1 MRILLALACVVFCLV
16 FFTPAVAGQERAD
29 FRALDREPPRTGA
42 PDPALKAQPRGALL
56 PTAGG
61 VLAHVAA
68 GGPWRTRIVLFN
80 SDPDVTAEGTLTFYR
95 STGETLRL
103 TLTNG
108 RKTVN
113 ASSFSISLPPRNTM
127 FLETVDQTAATE
139 VGYADLKSEAGKLTG
154 YGIFRAV
161 VPGAPNLEAVV
172 PLEWGVSDE
181 VLLAYDNTGG
191 FVTSVAVANRWLLLP
206 FDLRA
211 EVYTE
216 DGAFLASYH
225 RPLAGG
231 THTAFE
237 TPREWPATAG
247 RRGMVRLSRIGSI
260 GGFAA
265 LALLFNPT
273 GSVTTAPVID
283 LP

>member
-1 MRILLALACVVFCLV
+1 M
-16 FFTPAVAGQERAD
+16 FFTPAVAGQEGAD
-29 FRALDREPPRTGA
+29 FQALDREPPRPAA
-42 PDPALKAQPRGALL
+42 PDPALKASPRGALL

-80 SDPDVTAEGTLTFYR
+80 GDPGVTAEGTLSFYR
-95 STGETLRL
+95 STGEPLRL
-103 TLTNG
+103 TLFNG

-113 ASSFSISLPPRNTM
+113 ASNFGISLPPRNTM
-127 FLETVDQTAATE
+127 FLETVDLTAATE
-139 VGYADLKSEAGKLTG
+139 VGYAELQSKTGKLTG

-161 VPGAPNLEAVV
+161 LPGAPNLEAVV

-191 FVTSVAVANRWLLLP
+191 FVTSVAIANRWLFLP
-206 FDLRA
+206 CEWRA
-211 EVYTE
+211 EVYDE
-216 DGAFLASYH
+216 DGVFLASYH
-225 RPLAGG
+225 KMQPGG

-237 TPREWPATAG
+237 TWREWPATAG
-247 RRGMVRLSRIGSI
+247 RRGMVRLSRVGSS
-260 GGFAA
+260 GAFAA

-273 GSVTTAPVID
+273 GSLTTAPVID